1 MRDGDMVK
9 LLRSDKTDLD
19 ILLGDYKKAIRS
31 MFVPFLVAFAVIE
44 LNHFVDT
51 FWISGLGRAASEAI
65 SVSVSFYGLL
75 MCAGMGIG
83 IGATSAIA
91 FRLGQGDKDVAGSIA
106 SNAIILSIVM
116 GLVSSAIMFFVLD
129 PALGILGADNIRVEC
144 WDYMIPFILM
154 APILMAH
161 SVIGGLFRGEGAA
174 RKSTII
180 QMAAALLNIVLDPI
194 FIYILDMGIM
204 GAGVSTGLSALIALT
219 IGIRWYVQKKTVV
232 RMDRSN
238 FRYSKESVKEIMN
251 VGVPKTFQDL
261 ITGFTVFAQR
271 IFIIVSGGTAAVLI
285 YNYPFR
291 ITSLF
296 NLPGKSLENSML
308 PIASS
313 AYGQKDLMK
322 MKGAADYALKLTLSI
337 AVVSAVIILI
347 FAEPLMSIFTYE
359 ESMGAMLPDLTQ
371 ALRLTCV
378 SMPFM
383 AIKGIGSSLLQA
395 MKKAKIPMYF
405 DLFWSILRLILF
417 ALSAYGFLGFLGIT
431 PFQGIMYIMVSL
443 NVCGGYIVM
452 SLAYYQLNKMIRNSS
467 EPVAAR

>member
-1 MRDGDMVK
+1 M
-9 LLRSDKTDLD
+9 LRPDKNDLD
-19 ILLGDYKKAIRS
+19 VLLGDHKKAIRS
-31 MFVPFLVAFAVIE
+31 MFVPLLVAFAVIE
-44 LNHFVDT
+44 LNQFVDT

-65 SVSVSFYGLL
+65 SVSVSFYMLL

-91 FRLGQGDKDVAGSIA
+91 FRLGQDRKDIAGSVA
-106 SNAIILSIVM
+106 SNAIILSLIV
-116 GLVSSAIMFFVLD
+116 GVISAILLFLFLD
-129 PALGILGADNIRVEC
+129 PALDILGANNIRTEC
-144 WDYMIPFILM
+144 WDYMIPFMLM

-180 QMAAALLNIVLDPI
+180 QMTAALLNIVLDPL
-194 FIYILDMGIM
+194 FIYILNMGIM
-204 GAGVSTGLSALIALT
+204 GAGVATGLSALIALT
-219 IGIRWYVQKKTVV
+219 IGLRWYIQKKTVV

-238 FRYSKESVKEIMN
+238 FHYSKEAVREIMN

-261 ITGFTVFAQR
+261 ITSFTVFAQR
-271 IFIIVSGGTAAVLI
+271 IFIIVAGGTSAVLI

-296 NLPGKSLENSML
+296 NLPGKALENSML
-308 PIASS
+308 PIASA
-313 AYGQKDLMK
+313 AYGQKDLKK
-322 MKGAADYALKLTLSI
+322 MKDAANYALKLTLII
-337 AVVSAVIILI
+337 AAVAMVFIFV

-371 ALRLTCV
+371 ALRLICI

-383 AIKGIGSSLLQA
+383 AMKGIGASILQS

-417 ALSAYGFLGFLGIT
+417 ALSAYGFLGFLGFN

-452 SLAYYQLNKMIRNSS
+452 ALAYYELNKLIRNSS
-467 EPVAAR
+467 QKANSDS